1 MLSIQEIE
9 LLAGKRGLQMA
20 KRRADSVTIWF
31 QPTSPDPEA
40 WATLMTDL
48 TEVPVTIYGTRQVT
62 GSGAT
67 DNRLFP
73 AYAALI
79 PDVNAKRASIGLG
92 RVSN

>member
-9 LLAGKRGLQMA
+9 VLADQRGLEMV
-20 KRRADSVTIWF
+20 KRSDSMTIWF
-31 QPTSPDPEA
+31 QPTKPDTEA
-40 WATLMTDL
+40 WVTLMTDL
-48 TEVPVTIYGTRQVT
+48 TEVPITIYGTQQVS

-73 AYAALI
+73 AYAALL
-79 PDVNAKRASIGLG
+79 PSVNAKRAEIGLG

>member
-9 LLAGKRGLQMA
+9 VLADQRGLQLA
-20 KRRADSVTIWF
+20 KRSGSMTIWF
-31 QPTSPDPEA
+31 QPTRPDTEA
-40 WATLMTDL
+40 WVTLMTDL

-67 DNRLFP
+67 DNSLFP
-73 AYAALI
+73 AYAALL
-79 PDVNAKRASIGLG
+79 PSVNAKRASIGLG